1 VDSKGVKSFV
11 EKINR
16 RCDSGQAVVM
26 DPPTGK
32 ISDDGS
38 VKGESGKLVNGIG
51 KVKVNYRNDD
61 APMAKPRP
69 TLTIE
74 LAEGGAPGTAAGVIA
89 PKNADWQKNL
99 LYYITEYCEI
109 ILESNLSLKMFADEC
124 RNYTKLIPRFFYPL
138 VKSKSFKL
146 KFRDILLK
154 TLSSQTQGE
163 GNFAKSNHEI
173 IMQTLNRRLR
183 RLKIQL
189 KNILKFLVD
198 NAHAAHPTKYLGSVK
213 WIALTFVDLLQIKF
227 LSFADSKKPENTKGD
242 IEPYLTNISELK
254 EILERRESEIL
265 AAFHKRQR
273 FSGVLTSIKQE
284 LLQKIS
290 THESLPKKFFR
301 KIKLFQFYKSLI
313 ETTNKKFPQY
323 RDTCEYLSKKTPYF
337 FKKFLT
343 VKGVHQILRSEVL
356 HSYTMTQ
363 SINLSHNSANFSKV
377 FQELLIE
384 QLKDFV
390 KDFEKGFQLIKR
402 QFSLPKIS
410 GTKNAKIFRGNQ
422 NFLRAILLAIYQKI
436 KNCKHFTVDSLVS
449 GLQEFDLTGID
460 YRNKPLFNLFV
471 GKVIAQINLL
481 SQGDQQEGS
490 VSQRPKGT
498 LAGRMLRMRT
508 KKLGKKDD
516 SKKANKIIQNLNNF
530 DQYFVKH
537 FQEQVLRILKSTKA
551 KAPEGEKISVHDNN
565 KIWGKTDS
573 LISGLESSQIET
585 DARRKLI
592 EIQSMATH
600 PQGAPKSEFAI
611 ENVYH

>member
-1 VDSKGVKSFV
+1 
-11 EKINR
+11 
-16 RCDSGQAVVM
+16 M
-26 DPPTGK
+26 DPSTGK
-32 ISDDGS
+32 IIDDGS
-38 VKGESGKLVNGIG
+38 AKGAAGNLTDSIG
-51 KVKVNYRNDD
+51 KIKVNYQTDD

-69 TLTIE
+69 TLTTEFAKGERAGI
-74 LAEGGAPGTAAGVIA
+74 AARVSS

-109 ILESNLSLKMFADEC
+109 ILESNFSLKMFADEC

-163 GNFAKSNHEI
+163 GNLAKYNHEI
-173 IMQTLNRRLR
+173 IMQTLKRRLR
-183 RLKIQL
+183 RLKMQL
-189 KNILKFLVD
+189 KNILKFLVN
-198 NAHAAHPTKYLGSVK
+198 NAHATYPTNYLGSVK

-227 LSFADSKKPENTKGD
+227 LNFADSKKPANTKGD

-254 EILERRESEIL
+254 EILEKRESEIL
-265 AAFHKRQR
+265 AAFHKRVR
-273 FSGVLTSIKQE
+273 FSSLLTSIKQE

-301 KIKLFQFYKSLI
+301 KIKLFQFYKTLI

-337 FKKFLT
+337 FKKFFP
-343 VKGVHQILRSEVL
+343 VKGVHQILRSELL
-356 HSYTMTQ
+356 HAWAMTQ
-363 SINLSHNSANFSKV
+363 SINLSHNSTNFSKV
-377 FQELLIE
+377 FRELLIE

-410 GTKNAKIFRGNQ
+410 GTPNAKIFRGNK

-436 KNCKHFTVDSLVS
+436 KNCKYFTVDSLVS
-449 GLQEFDLTGID
+449 GLQEFDLSGID
-460 YRNKPLFNLFV
+460 YKNKPLFNLFV
-471 GKVIAQINLL
+471 GKVISQINLL
-481 SQGDQQEGS
+481 SQGDQQEAP

-498 LAGRMLRMRT
+498 FAGRMLRIRT
-508 KKLGKKDD
+508 KKSDKRND

-537 FQEQVLRILKSTKA
+537 FQEQVLRILKSTKVTV
-551 KAPEGEKISVHDNN
+551 PEGEKISVHDNN

-585 DARRKLI
+585 DVRRKLI

-600 PQGAPKSEFAI
+600 PQLTPKSEFTI
-611 ENVYH
+611 ENIYH